1 MKMGARKVAD
11 HAFGLVVC
19 ALALVCVLALA
30 FVVYFIVREALP
42 LFGEVGLADFLFG
55 TRWMPIAYTGEPSFG
70 IGNFI
75 AGTLYVSLLALA
87 LALSVSVG
95 AALFLSTVA
104 SPRARSL
111 LYPFVD
117 LLAGIPS
124 VVYGF
129 VGICVVVKLFLGA
142 GVHTGS
148 CVLAAAIVLAVMLVP
163 FLVSAISET
172 LIKAEAR
179 FLPSARALGVE
190 RWHAV
195 ATIALPASWK
205 SILVSCVLAA
215 AIVLAV
221 MLVPFLVS
229 AISETLIKAQERYLP
244 SAQALGVERWHAVAT
259 IALPASWK
267 SILVSCVLAI
277 GRAMGETMAV
287 MMVIGSANLFPQL
300 LGKGETIA
308 SVIALEMGTAVQGST
323 HYHALFAAGLVLV
336 VIMLAINLGIAALRR
351 RLEKQGAVL

>member
-1 MKMGARKVAD
+1 MKMGARRAAD
-11 HAFGLVVC
+11 CVCKLVVC

-42 LFGEVGLADFLFG
+42 LFGEVSPGDFLFG
-55 TRWMPIAYTGEPSFG
+55 TRWMPIAYVGEPSFG

-87 LALSVSVG
+87 IALAVSMG

-142 GVHTGS
+142 GVRTGS
-148 CVLAAAIVLAVMLVP
+148 CVLAAAV
-163 FLVSAISET
+163 
-172 LIKAEAR
+172 
-179 FLPSARALGVE
+179 
-190 RWHAV
+190 
-195 ATIALPASWK
+195 
-205 SILVSCVLAA
+205 
-215 AIVLAV
+215 VLAV

-244 SAQALGVERWHAVAT
+244 SAQALGVEKWHAVAT
-259 IALPASWK
+259 VALPAACQ

-300 LGKGETIA
+300 LGKSETIA

-351 RLEKQGAVL
+351 HLEKQGTVL